1 MSQLYDAAQPKSN
14 ASASHEAMSLKRAAL
29 AKRCCGGTGRA
40 DRLCVALRGSP
51 VSVFCQGLFG
61 VRGKVALVNGG
72 TRGRAF

>member
-1 MSQLYDAAQPKSN
+1 
-14 ASASHEAMSLKRAAL
+14 MSLKIAAL

-40 DRLCVALRGSP
+40 DRLCVALGASP
-51 VSVFCQGLFG
+51 VSVFWQRLFG